1 MKAKRNEPL
10 SNIYSGLKKP
20 RLTSEEEVTV
30 PALSNPALAK
40 VIVAS
45 PAISLKE
52 LSPRPKR
59 TRSCDKGKDKTGASV

>member
-30 PALSNPALAK
+30 LALSNLALAK

-45 PAISLKE
+45 LAI
-52 LSPRPKR
+52 P
-59 TRSCDKGKDKTGASV
+59 